1 MQLLEPPLAYSHGE
15 QPVGMAGW
23 LRDGVATRALH
34 ATVHVLCPSSSQMPS
49 VQVIYMVAM
58 VFILE
63 CSIAGDTHTLSLTCP
78 AVHVQ

>member
-1 MQLLEPPLAYSHGE
+1 MQLAMCY
-15 QPVGMAGW
+15 
-23 LRDGVATRALH
+23 
-34 ATVHVLCPSSSQMPS
+34 VH

-78 AVHVQ
+78 AVYVQ